1 MKGTWINSD
10 SNMISNTIMAKFVL
24 LSLSAMFFS
33 CTSPN
38 SSSKELSFLDNSND
52 SIETAYLYSD
62 SIDNIIDSSNVVNFY
77 LMMGLVRDSI
87 DAVKKDLLFNYQ
99 IEKKIGELSKT
110 DLDKMKILIDPKLY
124 MYETSP
130 IRQPFNPN
138 YVLEFSKDDMKAFYW
153 VSLGTGE
160 IALSDSKGNFK
171 CFIMRDFERIDSLFR
186 NVIKNK

>member
-1 MKGTWINSD
+1 MIIAIFFSEFNLSLSD
-10 SNMISNTIMAKFVL
+10 SNLELIL
-24 LSLSAMFFS
+24 LQNFSLR
-33 CTSPN
+33 P
-38 SSSKELSFLDNSND
+38 LSVNL
-52 SIETAYLYSD
+52 
-62 SIDNIIDSSNVVNFY
+62 IIT
-77 LMMGLVRDSI
+77 
-87 DAVKKDLLFNYQ
+87 
-99 IEKKIGELSKT
+99 LSKS
-110 DLDKMKILIDPKLY
+110 LFIPFK
-124 MYETSP
+124 TSP